1 MANLFK
7 KLNTLVKASVNNA
20 LGDDLALGGSRRR
33 QLTPQKLGKNI
44 DREIEAL
51 RQRVNEALEYEDQLK
66 AKARSVQAEVEQW
79 DAQADAAVAEGRDE
93 VARHAIDQ
101 MKRAQQR
108 LTMAESD
115 LNEHRFVTQELML
128 RVNELDAAVA
138 DARRAEA
145 EKAAAAAPPPP
156 VNAPPETPD
165 SSLADLLR
173 DTRERIATEANAM
186 KDVISAWQEPGQSQ
200 PQAQPEAAPTSP
212 EIETTPEV
220 EDDLARR
227 RERLSKPG

>member
-1 MANLFK
+1 MADLFK

-20 LGDDLALGGSRRR
+20 LGDDFAIGSSRRR

-44 DREIEAL
+44 DREIDSL

-66 AKARSVQAEVEQW
+66 AKVSSLRAEVEQW
-79 DAQADAAVAEGRDE
+79 DSQADRAVAEGRDE

-108 LTMAESD
+108 LNMAESD
-115 LNEHRFVTQELML
+115 LNEHRLVTQELML
-128 RVNELDAAVA
+128 RVNQLDAAVA
-138 DARRAEA
+138 DARRAENA
-145 EKAAAAAPPPP
+145 QAAVPATP
-156 VNAPPETPD
+156 VAIETPEIPD
-165 SSLADLLR
+165 ASLADLLR

-186 KDVISAWQEPGQSQ
+186 KDVITTWKETGQVQPQSQ
-200 PQAQPEAAPTSP
+200 P
-212 EIETTPEV
+212 ETPSTPGETQKSPEV

-227 RERLSKPG
+227 RERLSKR

>member
-1 MANLFK
+1 ANLFK

-93 VARHAIDQ
+93 VARHAIEQ

-145 EKAAAAAPPPP
+145 EKVVAAPP
-156 VNAPPETPD
+156 VNTTPETPD

-227 RERLSKPG
+227 RQRLSKPG